1 MLQSFT
7 LHTFVRPPPCLAHLP
22 LLCAAVLQLP
32 KEQNPRAPCF
42 LQSPRVRAAV
52 LQLPKE
58 QNPFAP
64 CFAQTRLATTLLG
77 QSGVE
82 HNTLMSCA
90 WHTPLP
96 LLLAFLLHPH
106 TEQIPWAPCMVQT
119 NLPGTAGVL
128 QGGIAWQKPP
138 APPCFRQYPPLF
150 CAFVLQ
156 LIILHLPFAPC
167 CLHTPCAYALAEQPS
182 TAHGFFG
189 QCVLQRSRA

>member
-1 MLQSFT
+1 MVVHVPYAPCFLQRPRASARVSQSFT
-7 LHTFVRPPPCLAHLP
+7 LHSFVRPPPCLAHLP

-32 KEQNPRAPCF
+32 NEQNPNAPCF
-42 LQSPRVRAAV
+42 KQSPRA
-52 LQLPKE
+52 L
-58 QNPFAP
+58 
-64 CFAQTRLATTLLG
+64 TLLG

-156 LIILHLPFAPC
+156 LIILHVPFAPC
-167 CLHTPCAYALAEQPS
+167 FLHTPRATALVVQPS
-182 TAHGFFG
+182 TEQSFPP
-189 QCVLQRSRA
+189 CVLHS